1 MSNFLMDFIFNT
13 FSWLVIGIIAG
24 SLVLAG
30 YIFGFLT
37 AMKKVKTLTSSL
49 EKDIIKTIKNKQSVV
64 RMNQAR
70 NSQ

>member
-24 SLVLAG
+24 SLVFEG

-37 AMKKVKTLTSSL
+37 AMKKVKNLTSSL
-49 EKDIIKTIKNKQSVV
+49 EKDIIKTIKNK
-64 RMNQAR
+64 
-70 NSQ
+70 

>member
-30 YIFGFLT
+30 YIFGFLN
-37 AMKKVKTLTSSL
+37 AMKKVKNLTSSL
-49 EKDIIKTIKNKQSVV
+49 EKDIIKTIKNK
-64 RMNQAR
+64 
-70 NSQ
+70 